1 MVVRIESH
9 PFIIEC
15 GSVAAPVIVC
25 LDGGRLRAQAVGAC
39 WKVSI
44 GESVIFLAGGDEVK
58 VSSHARHYR
67 HTKEQVESKYQM
79 NASMVS
85 DHIVETEKLNGLHRS
100 EYEKALK
107 YTSASS
113 LITSADTT
121 SSTLMAFTLAMV
133 ENPHTRK
140 HAQEDIDAV
149 RTDHTCHM
157 LTQSYGRY

>member
-1 MVVRIESH
+1 
-9 PFIIEC
+9 
-15 GSVAAPVIVC
+15 
-25 LDGGRLRAQAVGAC
+25 
-39 WKVSI
+39 
-44 GESVIFLAGGDEVK
+44 
-58 VSSHARHYR
+58 
-67 HTKEQVESKYQM
+67 M

-113 LITSADTT
+113 LISKTSLTRRNEFRILSVLCLRSFCRYGLYPMPRLWMHYLPHGPQT

>member
-1 MVVRIESH
+1 MALVRGSRRRVCLSLLRRRVEGETYGRRTTGNITLTKVFLLLPRPMVVRIESH

-67 HTKEQVESKYQM
+67 HTKEQVVSFECLGKVI
-79 NASMVS
+79 SM
-85 DHIVETEKLNGLHRS
+85 
-100 EYEKALK
+100 
-107 YTSASS
+107 
-113 LITSADTT
+113 
-121 SSTLMAFTLAMV
+121 
-133 ENPHTRK
+133 TRYCCARNRNIK
-140 HAQEDIDAV
+140 
-149 RTDHTCHM
+149 
-157 LTQSYGRY
+157 